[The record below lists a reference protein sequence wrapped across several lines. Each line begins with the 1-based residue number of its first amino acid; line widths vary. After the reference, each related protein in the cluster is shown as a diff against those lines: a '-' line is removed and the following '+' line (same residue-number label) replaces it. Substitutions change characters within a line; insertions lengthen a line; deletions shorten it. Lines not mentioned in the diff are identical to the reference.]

1 MKRIIIILS
10 LLMVICISSCSKES
24 LSRNSNDA
32 SSENIAKSTQANNI
46 TTKSE
51 TSEAVRPEEVGL
63 PTYECKYEKD
73 VWEISKTSQV
83 TLSYDGE
90 NIPLGTHVIKRL
102 GNEFPAAPGNFPPS
116 LRLADAH
123 NGDYEVAF
131 SYFVPKSG
139 FLNFVMFDESNITH
153 ANDYLGDQ
161 YFWYEL
167 KGAGYIS
174 YKTTFGVDDDSI
186 KDDKQNRVFVENYQT
201 EIWNK
206 CSLKSI
212 GDEIEI
218 YINDNYIATIKSPDE
233 KRRGHLSLDGAE
245 GILFKDFVFEN

>member
-10 LLMVICISSCSKES
+10 LFMVICISSCSKES

-63 PTYECKYEKD
+63 PTYECKYDKD

-116 LRLADAH
+116 LRLANSH
-123 NGDYEVAF
+123 NGDYEVTF

-139 FLNFVMFDESNITH
+139 FLNFVMFDESNITS

-174 YKTTFGVDDDSI
+174 IKTTFGVDDDSI
-186 KDDKQNRVFVENYQT
+186 RDDKQNRVFVENYQT
-201 EIWNK
+201 EVWNK
-206 CSLKSI
+206 CNLKSA
-212 GDEIEI
+212 GNEIEI
-218 YINDNYIATIKSPDE
+218 YINDIFITSIKNPDE
-233 KRRGHLSLDGAE
+233 KRSGYLSLDGTE
-245 GILFKDFVFEN
+245 GIMFKDFVFEN